1 MRISLLIIIFA
12 AAAGAQPGW
21 WMTTPVRWLQTN
33 LRQTDSAT
41 DPARLVEDA
50 ARFRANV
57 LHVNMGGIVAQY
69 PTRVPFHYPSPHL
82 APGKDFFGDVVRLA
96 HARGIRV
103 VGRFDFSKTPKAVYD
118 AHPEW
123 FFRQANGDPV
133 VYNGLYSTCINSV
146 WYSRH
151 ILEILAEALERYEVD
166 GLFFNMF
173 GNQDRDYSG
182 KFVGHC
188 HCDECK
194 RKFREMY
201 RRDLPE
207 KPDSDYQRFM
217 FVSSRRVA
225 AAIGDL
231 IHRKRPGAGYFN
243 YIQEHT
249 DGIMSESNTA
259 VSRPLPLWPYT
270 SSDNVN
276 RARNSQPAKASV
288 NLCMQFVDYPWRFAT
303 VPPDEITLRLWQNIA
318 HGGALAFA
326 VNGTLEQQDRQAV
339 EAARPVFEWA
349 AANEQ
354 YLSAQ
359 QSAARVL
366 LLAGPPG
373 LGRGFSQTSYRGLF
387 RILSEAHI
395 PFAVANNLDWMG
407 RREFD
412 AVIATDWV
420 PPELEAWVK
429 NGGRL
434 LIAHPRPPEFNVAP
448 VLKTHPDIDGYVR
461 VRDPKL
467 FPTLGPTSLLLLDGA
482 FTETAPAPA
491 ALTLVPESMYGPP
504 EFIHIDI
511 RDTTTPAIVEARPG
525 RGHVTWLPWDL
536 GTLYYRLSLPA
547 HAAIARDL
555 ITRWLPDGGQIRTD
569 AHPLVEMSLMRQN
582 GRTLLHLV
590 NLAGHSQTGYFPAPE
605 MRAINISLAGRFRG
619 AKALRSGLDLTLTA
633 SNGRTSLLLPSLKDY
648 ELLVLD

>member
-1 MRISLLIIIFA
+1 MRNSLLIIAFA
-12 AAAGAQPGW
+12 LAAQAQPGW
-21 WMTTPVRWLQTN
+21 WIAAPVRWLQTN
-33 LRQTDSAT
+33 LRQTDSAS

-82 APGKDFFGDVVRLA
+82 APGKDFFGDVLRLA

-103 VGRFDFSKTPKAVYD
+103 VGRFDFSKTPKAVFD

-123 FFRQANGDPV
+123 FFRQANGEPV
-133 VYNGLYSTCINSV
+133 IYNGLYSTCINSV

-151 ILEILAEALERYEVD
+151 ILEILSEALERYEVD

-173 GNQDRDYSG
+173 GNQSRDYSG
-182 KFVGHC
+182 RFVGHC

-194 RKFREMY
+194 RRFRGMFN
-201 RRDLPE
+201 RDLPKE
-207 KPDSDYQRFM
+207 PDAGYQRFM
-217 FVSSRRVA
+217 FVSSRQVA

-259 VSRPLPLWPYT
+259 VARPLPLWPYT

-276 RARNSQPAKASV
+276 RARNSQPAKAAV

-303 VPPDEITLRLWQNIA
+303 VPPGEIKLRLWQNIA

-326 VNGTLEQQDRQAV
+326 INGTMEQQDRQAV

-354 YLSAQ
+354 FLGRQESI
-359 QSAARVL
+359 ARVL
-366 LLAGPPG
+366 LLAGPPS
-373 LGRGFSQTSYRGLF
+373 LGRGFSQSAYRGLF
-387 RILSEAHI
+387 RILSESHI
-395 PFAVANNLDWMG
+395 PFAVSNNLDWIG

-412 AVIATDWV
+412 VVIATDWV
-420 PPELEAWVK
+420 PAELERWVK
-429 NGGRL
+429 EGGRL
-434 LIAHPRPPEFNVAP
+434 LIVHPRPPEFNLAHGI
-448 VLKTHPDIDGYVR
+448 KTHSDVDGYVR
-461 VRDPKL
+461 VRDASR

-482 FTETAPAPA
+482 FTETAPAKA

-511 RDTTTPAIVEARPG
+511 KDTNTPAIIDVQLG
-525 RGHVTWLPWDL
+525 RGAVTWLPWDL

-547 HAAIARDL
+547 HAAVARD
-555 ITRWLPDGGQIRTD
+555 IIARWLPNGGQIQTD
-569 AHPLVEMSLMRQN
+569 AHPLVEMSLMRRN
-582 GRTLLHLV
+582 GRTLLHVV

-605 MRAINISLAGRFRG
+605 MRTINISLAGRFRS
-619 AKALRSGLDLTLTA
+619 AHALRAGHPLALTQA
-633 SNGRTSLLLPSLKDY
+633 NNRTDFILPLLKDY
-648 ELLVLD
+648 ELIVLD